1 VSFPLRLIYWIYRLV
16 SALRTRAQ
24 RRLTGAGAAV
34 LAGMFLAGVM
44 SPDTD
49 NNVAYQA
56 LAPVAALLLLAC
68 GYVSFFRGKF
78 QVERRLPRFATVG
91 HTFRYRVIVRNLG
104 AKTQAGLSLLE
115 MLDRHVPNYSE
126 WMALQLA
133 NERQN
138 PSFRFSRPRRE
149 VLRFTPAR
157 AAPAPIP
164 AMPPGGSVEA
174 EVEMTPLRRGPLHFA
189 GVAIARTDPL
199 GLLRSFVKLAA
210 PQSTLILPRRYLV
223 PPVALPGT
231 VKYQEGGVAFASNVG
246 QSEEFVALRDY
257 RTGDPMRHIHWR
269 TWARIGRPV
278 VREFEDEFF
287 VRHALVLDTFTAL
300 DPSELFEEAVSVAAS
315 FACTVGT
322 QESLLDLLFVGP
334 ESYCFT
340 AGRGVAHGDRMLEIL
355 ASVRACKEERFKDLE
370 RLVLDHAPA
379 VSGCI
384 CVLLAWDE
392 QRREFVRKLRM
403 LGVPLLVLLL
413 AEHHDRRPIDPG
425 PMREEPEHFHVL
437 RLGAVESTLATLRT

>member
-1 VSFPLRLIYWIYRLV
+1 
-16 SALRTRAQ
+16 
-24 RRLTGAGAAV
+24 
-34 LAGMFLAGVM
+34 
-44 SPDTD
+44 
-49 NNVAYQA
+49 
-56 LAPVAALLLLAC
+56 
-68 GYVSFFRGKF
+68 
-78 QVERRLPRFATVG
+78 
-91 HTFRYRVIVRNLG
+91 
-104 AKTQAGLSLLE
+104 
-115 MLDRHVPNYSE
+115 
-126 WMALQLA
+126 
-133 NERQN
+133 
-138 PSFRFSRPRRE
+138 
-149 VLRFTPAR
+149 
-157 AAPAPIP
+157 
-164 AMPPGGSVEA
+164 
-174 EVEMTPLRRGPLHFA
+174 
-189 GVAIARTDPL
+189 
-199 GLLRSFVKLAA
+199 
-210 PQSTLILPRRYLV
+210 
-223 PPVALPGT
+223 
-231 VKYQEGGVAFASNVG
+231 VG